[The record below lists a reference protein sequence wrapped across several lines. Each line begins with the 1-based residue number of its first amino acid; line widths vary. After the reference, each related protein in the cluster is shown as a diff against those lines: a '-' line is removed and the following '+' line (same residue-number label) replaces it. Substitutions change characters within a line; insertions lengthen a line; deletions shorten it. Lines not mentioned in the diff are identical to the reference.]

1 MLLKVGAGVR
11 GWEPTMYQ
19 FYSVLTAVRGEYL
32 CLHVTD
38 KETEVRRG
46 SYLPKVTHSLESG
59 TKEDLEFEPGPATYW
74 LCGLGEVTL
83 PL

>member
-1 MLLKVGAGVR
+1 MHK
-11 GWEPTMYQ
+11 
-19 FYSVLTAVRGEYL
+19 FYSVLIAVRGEYL
-32 CLHVTD
+32 RLHVID

-74 LCGLGEVTL
+74 LCGLGEVSL

>member
-1 MLLKVGAGVR
+1 MLQIKKQV
-11 GWEPTMYQ
+11 Q
-19 FYSVLTAVRGEYL
+19 
-32 CLHVTD
+32 
-38 KETEVRRG
+38 RG